1 MTQNKQRIDGVS
13 QTSERPFFV
22 HCKKHYCP
30 DCKEQLGTM
39 KAWDIVHS
47 GSEESKK
54 YDFSCGDTYLCG
66 NIKFIWTVFVCA
78 KCEKTYSVGEI
89 YQLEKAARKA
99 ERKKS
104 GECNHFS
111 MFKKGV
117 NKEK

>member
-1 MTQNKQRIDGVS
+1 MEMPQNKQRINGVS
-13 QTSERPFFV
+13 RTSERPFFV

-66 NIKFIWTVFVCA
+66 NVKFIWTVFVCA

-89 YQLEKAARKA
+89 YQLEKAAKKA
-99 ERKKS
+99 AKEAAREAKRKKR
-104 GECNHFS
+104 GF
-111 MFKKGV
+111 
-117 NKEK
+117 